1 MADVGIVGRIKGWI
15 AGIVEVAWGL
25 LALGIVLQVLFG
37 SDVVFLPVDVIG
49 NITGLVVGLGGA
61 GLSGLITIGII
72 YWIFTDNSPRAK
84 KFICMVGEATP
95 PPIP

>member
-61 GLSGLITIGII
+61 GLAGLITVGII

-84 KFICMVGEATP
+84 
-95 PPIP
+95 

>member
-72 YWIFTDNSPRAK
+72 YWIFTYNSPRAK
-84 KFICMVGEATP
+84 
-95 PPIP
+95 

>member
-15 AGIVEVAWGL
+15 GQIVEVAWAL

-61 GLSGLITIGII
+61 GLAGLITVGII

-84 KFICMVGEATP
+84 
-95 PPIP
+95 

>member
-1 MADVGIVGRIKGWI
+1 MADGIVSRIKGWI
-15 AGIVEVAWGL
+15 GGVVEVAWGL

-61 GLSGLITIGII
+61 GLAGLITVGVI
-72 YWIFTDNSPRAK
+72 YWIFTDNSPRK
-84 KFICMVGEATP
+84 G
-95 PPIP
+95 

>member
-1 MADVGIVGRIKGWI
+1 MAGENVVGKIRGWVT
-15 AGIVEVAWGL
+15 ALVEVVWSL

-49 NITGLVVGLGGA
+49 NITALVVGLGGA

-84 KFICMVGEATP
+84 
-95 PPIP
+95 

>member
-1 MADVGIVGRIKGWI
+1 MADVGIVGRIKSWI
-15 AGIVEVAWGL
+15 AGVVEVAWGL

-84 KFICMVGEATP
+84 
-95 PPIP
+95 

>member
-1 MADVGIVGRIKGWI
+1 MADVGIVGRIKSWI
-15 AGIVEVAWGL
+15 AGVVEVAWGL

-37 SDVVFLPVDVIG
+37 SDVIFLPVDVIG

-61 GLSGLITIGII
+61 GLAGLVTVGII

-84 KFICMVGEATP
+84 
-95 PPIP
+95 

>member
-1 MADVGIVGRIKGWI
+1 MAGENVVGKIKGWVS
-15 AGIVEVAWGL
+15 ALVEVVWSL

-49 NITGLVVGLGGA
+49 NITALVVGLGGA
-61 GLSGLITIGII
+61 GLAGLITVGII

-84 KFICMVGEATP
+84 
-95 PPIP
+95 

>member
-1 MADVGIVGRIKGWI
+1 MEDTLKKGGNKMADVGIVGRIKGWI
-15 AGIVEVAWGL
+15 AQVVEVAWGL

-49 NITGLVVGLGGA
+49 NITALVVGLGGA
-61 GLSGLITIGII
+61 GLAGLITVGII

-84 KFICMVGEATP
+84 
-95 PPIP
+95 